1 LVSVFAFRNLLWR
14 IVGSDGNLAGIPQ
27 LFLLLFIFAIPLFVL
42 PFAVETLLRRHSPKP
57 AGPEMT

>member
-1 LVSVFAFRNLLWR
+1 
-14 IVGSDGNLAGIPQ
+14 
-27 LFLLLFIFAIPLFVL
+27 LFVL